1 MLSKPPAPIAE
12 RIIDYSATPVTD
24 GESGGIVHRL
34 TAADRPT
41 LFLKNG
47 AGRVAADIVDE
58 HRRLRWL
65 AGRWRVPE
73 IVDYAETPAGAWLL
87 TTALPGRSAQ
97 QWLNEHPDRQAGAVR
112 AMAKHL
118 AWMHQLPIES
128 CPFDAGLP
136 RRIEAARSN
145 AATGQVDLDD
155 LDPEREGWSV
165 AQLLARL
172 DSLLPSVIDPVVTH
186 GDFSLD
192 NIFLDEDGAVT
203 GCLDVGRAG
212 VADRWQDL
220 SILWNCLRDIDPA
233 LTDTLFDAYGV
244 RIDPAKIELYLL
256 LDEFF

>member
-1 MLSKPPAPIAE
+1 MWSELPAPIAD

-24 GESGGIVHRL
+24 GESGSIVYRL
-34 TAADRPT
+34 TAVKRPT

-47 AGRVAADIVDE
+47 AGTVAADIAEE

-65 AGRWRVPE
+65 TGQWPVPE

-97 QWLNEHPDRQAGAVR
+97 QWLDEHPDRQADAVR

-118 AWMHQLPIES
+118 AWMHQLPIER
-128 CPFDAGLP
+128 CPFDAGLT
-136 RRIEAARSN
+136 RRIEVARSN
-145 AATGQVDLDD
+145 AAAGQVDLDD

-165 AQLLARL
+165 QQLCARL
-172 DSLLPSVIDPVVTH
+172 DELMPSVIDPVVTH

-192 NIFLDEDGAVT
+192 NIFLDDAGAVT

-220 SILWNCLRDIDPA
+220 AILWNCLRDIDPA
-233 LTDTLFDAYGV
+233 LAETLFDAYGAPL
-244 RIDPAKIELYLL
+244 DAAKIELYLL